1 MIFDTALPVEAQ
13 ILGHRAVGE
22 LADVLGG
29 DAVQPALAVGAGE
42 RQHGPV
48 RAVDD
53 DGLIGGRALLAERVA
68 VMPHGTGV
76 GSGLGGGH
84 C

>member
-1 MIFDTALPVEAQ
+1 MIFDTPLPVEAQ

-29 DAVQPALAVGAGE
+29 DVVQPALAVVAGE
-42 RQHGPV
+42 RQHGAV

-53 DGLIGGRALLAERVA
+53 DGLIGGRALLAKRVA
-68 VMPHGTGV
+68 VVPHGTGV
-76 GSGLGGGH
+76 GSALWRGH